1 MLNSYFLRWLIIAFV
16 VAVPIAY
23 FALNSWLENFEYKT
37 NLSWWIFALAGLITF
52 IISIITISIFTYK
65 TAQQN
70 PVKSLRYE

>member
-1 MLNSYFLRWLIIAFV
+1 